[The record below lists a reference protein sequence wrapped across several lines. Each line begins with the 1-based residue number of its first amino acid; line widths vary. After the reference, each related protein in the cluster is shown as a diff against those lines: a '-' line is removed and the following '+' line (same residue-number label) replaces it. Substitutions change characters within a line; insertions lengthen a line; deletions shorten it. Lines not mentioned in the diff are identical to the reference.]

1 MSRKWKNNIIQ
12 QFQMLQERILF
23 LESIEDENL
32 MDFLQALQE
41 KVIEIGNSIEMQ
53 VAECEQIIETLTNL
67 AERIYELSLDGNYK
81 KYGMLQSAKELC
93 CLAEMQ
99 AKERI
104 PDTYEILFMPY
115 KVSMWDCMETIYEAA
130 TKDDDCH
137 VTVMPVPYY
146 SVNEDRTDVEI
157 TYEGKLFSQ
166 NIAIT
171 DYRNYSIAS
180 MLPDVIFI
188 HNPYDG
194 CNRVTQLP
202 EQYFSKELRRYTD
215 KLIYIPY
222 KVCRGKVKDIYCML
236 PGVRNAWRV
245 FVQSESV
252 RENYVK
258 YNEPERIVVTGSPKI
273 DKIIQN
279 MNYPPEVPAE
289 WMEALQGR
297 KVFLLNTHLN
307 SIMNQAEAFLL
318 RLEMLMDVFDGR
330 GDIALLWRPHPLS
343 IETAKAMNPDILQS
357 YLGIVERFKAFK
369 NGVYDESSSPHM
381 AIALSDAYIG
391 DGSSS
396 LLTMFGMTGR
406 PIYVWNRKAK
416 AKSLAEQGEK
426 RKYVYYETM
435 LGMEDYIS
443 LVCEENDAWGMERKG
458 AFQKIFYRA
467 DGNSGKMIWEY
478 VREYL

>member
-1 MSRKWKNNIIQ
+1 MSRKWKNNIMQ
-12 QFQMLQERILF
+12 QFQVLQENILL
-23 LESIEDENL
+23 LESIEGEDL
-32 MDFLQALQE
+32 MNFLQVLQE
-41 KVIEIGNSIEMQ
+41 SVIEIGNSIEMQ
-53 VAECEQIIETLTNL
+53 VADCEQMIETLTEL
-67 AERIYELSLDGNYK
+67 AEIIYQLSLDGNHK
-81 KYGMLQSAKELC
+81 KYEMFQNAKELC

-130 TKDDDCH
+130 AKDDDCH
-137 VTVMPVPYY
+137 VIVMPVPYY
-146 SVNEDRTDVEI
+146 SVNADRTEVEI

-171 DYRNYSIAS
+171 DYREYSIPN

-194 CNRVTQLP
+194 YNRVTQLP
-202 EQYFSKELRRYTD
+202 EQYFSKELRKYTD

-222 KVCRGKVKDIYCML
+222 KVCRGKVKDVYCML

-252 RENYVK
+252 RETYIK
-258 YNEPERIVVTGSPKI
+258 YNEPDRIVATGSPKI

-289 WMEALQGR
+289 WVNALQGR
-297 KVFLLNTHLN
+297 TVFLLNTHLS
-307 SIMNQAEAFLL
+307 SIMNQAEVFLTK
-318 RLEMLMDVFDGR
+318 LEMLMGIFDGR
-330 GDIALLWRPHPLS
+330 EDIALLWRPHPLS

-357 YLGIVERFKAFK
+357 YLSIVEKFKEFK

-381 AIALSDAYIG
+381 AIALSEAYIG

-396 LLTMFGMTGR
+396 MLTLFGMTGK
-406 PIYVWNRKAK
+406 PIYVWNHKVK
-416 AKSLAEQGEK
+416 SKSLAEQGEK
-426 RKYVYYETM
+426 RKYVYYEMM
-435 LGMEDYIS
+435 LGVEDYIS
-443 LVCEENDAWGMERKG
+443 LVHDDKDVWDVERKG